1 MNEIAVVRPRKL
13 ALPEAYRP
21 MVKMAPVLAN
31 SGYSLRYT
39 LELDNGLNILVDTFE
54 DNRIEF
60 RAMPNK
66 EMRYIRMHKSVDI
79 NNPDSYV
86 CKVKNPKEFLRAVL
100 RFTQLPQKKVEQLD
114 RAVGLKVEDSRLAFL
129 RPFLATE
136 PTYCDGKTTYM
147 FEFPNGYTPIV
158 KSHEDGTFDLS
169 VQVDDG
175 RGPVDLFDL
184 GMSLWKKRGMKKLI
198 ALDNEF
204 TMINLYKIF
213 NLPKVEVKST
223 IFDDMTKEYWDVL
236 DRKLDK
242 GETITHTDF
251 AGYVKERVDSN
262 IHDMLRG

>member
-1 MNEIAVVRPRKL
+1 MNEIAVVRPKKL

-31 SGYSLRYT
+31 EGKSLRYT

-54 DNRIEF
+54 DSRIEF

-114 RAVGLKVEDSRLAFL
+114 RMVGLKIEDSRLAFL

-136 PTYCDGKTTYM
+136 PIYCKGDMTYM
-147 FEFPNGYTPIV
+147 FEFPNGYTPII

-175 RGPVDLFDL
+175 KGPIDLFDL

-213 NLPKVEVKST
+213 QLPKVEVKST
-223 IFDDMTKEYWDVL
+223 IFDEMTADYWKEL
-236 DRKLDK
+236 DDKIDK

-251 AGYVKERVDSN
+251 AGYATKRVDSN
-262 IHDMLRG
+262 IREMLRG